1 MFKGVVYIFKNTN
14 ELDPQNNFEM
24 TLTGLAV
31 IWKGATH
38 LSPPL
43 LPTMLFRYSKGFHKL
58 EDLENNYI

>member
-1 MFKGVVYIFKNTN
+1 MFKGIVYIFKNTN

-38 LSPPL
+38 LAPPPPPHNAL
-43 LPTMLFRYSKGFHKL
+43 
-58 EDLENNYI
+58 